1 MFLEQ
6 VLKLIQENNI
16 TKNKLLVD
24 LKLSKNSFID
34 WQKRGSVPSAETVK
48 KIADYF
54 NVTVDYLLTGTDS
67 YPSEDITFFEVIG
80 SVKAGYDGQAFEEH
94 TGETTPIPTFFLKG
108 LKKDEFFVLRVSG
121 NSMYPKMLDG
131 DLVLVQRTPSVDSG
145 AIAVVLYDNDEA
157 TIKQVKYVTGED
169 WFELIPANPEYEV
182 KRIEGPDIEN
192 CRILGRVVKLIR
204 DV

>member
-1 MFLEQ
+1 MLNRIIS
-6 VLKLIQENNI
+6 LMDENNVSAYKLTKDLTLSNSAI
-16 TKNKLLVD
+16 T
-24 LKLSKNSFID
+24 D
-34 WQKRGSVPSAETVK
+34 WKKGKAKPSLEAVQ

-145 AIAVVLYDNDEA
+145 ATAVVLYDNDEA

-169 WFELIPANPEYEV
+169 WFELIPANPEYEI

>member
-1 MFLEQ
+1 MLNRIIS
-6 VLKLIQENNI
+6 LMDENNVSAYKLTKDLTLSNSAI
-16 TKNKLLVD
+16 T
-24 LKLSKNSFID
+24 D
-34 WQKRGSVPSAETVK
+34 WKKGKAKPSLEAVQ